1 VRRIDCLEALDR
13 AIDDTVITVSSLSG
27 NQMEWAHVRKRGPN
41 FTGLNMGM
49 CAAFAAGIALA
60 RPRHRVVGL
69 ESDGSLL
76 LDTSVLV
83 TLAHASL
90 PNLLLIVFDNE
101 RYGRMMPSPTASGT
115 DLAPIIQAAG
125 LPRPEVVATL
135 EEFALALKDCL
146 ARRELSMLIAKVE
159 PGMIPLPE
167 ELQREY
173 RRDDGR
179 PVKEHFVRELRK
191 LPP

>member
-1 VRRIDCLEALDR
+1 MRRIDCLEALDR

-60 RPRHRVVGL
+60 
-69 ESDGSLL
+69 
-76 LDTSVLV
+76 
-83 TLAHASL
+83 
-90 PNLLLIVFDNE
+90 
-101 RYGRMMPSPTASGT
+101 
-115 DLAPIIQAAG
+115 
-125 LPRPEVVATL
+125 
-135 EEFALALKDCL
+135 LKDCL